1 MKTGLKLIVNM
12 TIENK
17 LDNTIKFLKIRLL
30 KKKY

>member
-17 LDNTIKFLKIRLL
+17 LDDTIKFLKIRLL

>member
-17 LDNTIKFLKIRLL
+17 LDNIIKFLKIRVL